1 MTIVI
6 DPTYTTEDENTFGKD
21 TAHKSYMTNFLD
33 TLLSLQKKSQFYV
46 QNINK
51 IIKPCRSCSRK

>member
-21 TAHKSYMTNFLD
+21 TAHKSYMTNFLE
-33 TLLSLQKKSQFYV
+33 LYFH
-46 QNINK
+46 
-51 IIKPCRSCSRK
+51 CRRKASFMYKT